1 MAIIFVG
8 QFCFFNASLIDVPWG
23 DGLLAIREFE
33 ELGLVG
39 FLTKPVNEHFVL
51 IPRLIN
57 LLDLYLGHYALP
69 ISGHLTLVAYL
80 SFVFFSARLVLASFP
95 MPLAT
100 ILMAGLAVT
109 AFSTYRLTV
118 LSNPINNSHFLVGF
132 FSAVSIWWSARA
144 IHGEGAGKVFDWAI
158 AFAAN
163 VMAVATAASGALSF
177 LGVGGLWVVSRVAVH
192 LHGFTKILVVVS
204 VTLV

>member
-1 MAIIFVG
+1 MKGNPKWPLCLSVAMAIIFVG
-8 QFCFFNASLIDVPWG
+8 QFLFFFNASLIDVPWG

-80 SFVFFSARLVLASFP
+80 SFVFFRRAWSWHPSRCRWQQFLWLGLPSPPFP
-95 MPLAT
+95 
-100 ILMAGLAVT
+100 
-109 AFSTYRLTV
+109 
-118 LSNPINNSHFLVGF
+118 H
-132 FSAVSIWWSARA
+132 
-144 IHGEGAGKVFDWAI
+144 I
-158 AFAAN
+158 ALLF
-163 VMAVATAASGALSF
+163 
-177 LGVGGLWVVSRVAVH
+177 
-192 LHGFTKILVVVS
+192 
-204 VTLV
+204 